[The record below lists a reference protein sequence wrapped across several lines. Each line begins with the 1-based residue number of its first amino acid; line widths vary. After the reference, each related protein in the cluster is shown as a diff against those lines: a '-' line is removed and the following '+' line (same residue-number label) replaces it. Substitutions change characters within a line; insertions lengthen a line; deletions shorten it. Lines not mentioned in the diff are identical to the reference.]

1 MKRQAL
7 AAVLFFAFALTGPV
21 LALPTEQEDRKK
33 ADERLQTAAEV
44 LKEVMAAPDKGIPED
59 LLKKAHCA
67 VIVPGVKK
75 GAFVVGAQYGKG
87 FVTCRRKGGWS
98 APAAIRV
105 EGGSFGFQIGGEEI
119 DVIMLVMNSRGA
131 EKLMTS
137 KFTLGGDASV
147 ASGPIGRTTTA
158 QTDALMNAEILTW
171 SRTRGVFAGISL
183 AGATL
188 RPDQDDNEALYGKK
202 LDTKA
207 IVYSGR
213 TPPAASHPLLNLL
226 KRYSPVEVS
235 AVASPGMQR
244 DCAKPSNPACILTFR

>member
-1 MKRQAL
+1 MKRQTL
-7 AAVLFFAFALTGPV
+7 IGVLCFV
-21 LALPTEQEDRKK
+21 LIGSTVVMASDEDDRKK
-33 ADERLQTAAEV
+33 VNERLQAAAEV

-75 GAFVVGAQYGKG
+75 GAFIVGAQYGKG

-119 DVIMLVMNSRGA
+119 DVIMLVMNTRGA

-147 ASGPIGRTTTA
+147 AGGPVGRTTTA
-158 QTDALMNAEILTW
+158 QTDAMMHAEILTW
-171 SRTRGVFAGISL
+171 SRTRGVFGGISL

-188 RPDQDDNEALYGKK
+188 RPDEDDNAALYGAK
-202 LDTKA
+202 LDSKA
-207 IVYSGR
+207 IVYSNR
-213 TPPAASHPLLNLL
+213 TPPAAARPLLTLL
-226 KRYSPVEVS
+226 KKYSPVEVS
-235 AVASPGMQR
+235 AIVLPEEVPEGAS
-244 DCAKPSNPACILTFR
+244 

>member
-1 MKRQAL
+1 MRNQMLAVMFSLVLGASAL
-7 AAVLFFAFALTGPV
+7 ANAD
-21 LALPTEQEDRKK
+21 EQVDRKK
-33 ADERLQTAAEV
+33 VDERLQNSAQV
-44 LKEVMAAPDKGIPED
+44 LKEVMSAPDKGIPED

-87 FVTCRRKGGWS
+87 FVTCRKKSSWS

-119 DVIMLVMNSRGA
+119 DVIMLVMNARGA

-147 ASGPIGRTTTA
+147 AAGPVGRTTTA

-171 SRTRGVFAGISL
+171 SRSRGVFAGISL

-188 RPDQDDNEALYGKK
+188 RPDEDDNAALYGEK
-202 LDTKA
+202 LGSKA
-207 IVYSGR
+207 VVYSRR
-213 TPPAASHPLLNLL
+213 TPPASARPLLSLL
-226 KRYSPVEVS
+226 KRYSPTEVS
-235 AVASPGMQR
+235 MALMPLSAES
-244 DCAKPSNPACILTFR
+244 KL